1 MNIHRSART
10 TFASR
15 VLLVERVRQQGW
27 GIEEAASAFGISD
40 TSAWAAANR
49 RTWAHVS

>member
-15 VLLVERVRQQGW
+15 VLLVERVCKEGW
-27 GIEEAASAFGISD
+27 SIEEAAEAFGISG
-40 TSAWAAANR
+40 TTVR
-49 RTWAHVS
+49 K